1 MIKESKALIMI
12 KSMLNQVK
20 DSKINKSHG
29 IHVKT
34 MNSMNEVM
42 RGVKAIK
49 WEQSSNQSQKW
60 ETWFLKF
67 EVSKN
72 LHWWLET
79 SIRVWVL
86 YWKSWPLQR
95 VKWLLSRESLI
106 LRVLVGSCDFCCSL
120 SWVERLR
127 TLGLS
132 N

>member
-1 MIKESKALIMI
+1 MI

-49 WEQSSNQSQKW
+49 WEQSSSQRQKW
-60 ETWFLKF
+60 ETWFLKL

-72 LHWWLET
+72 LH
-79 SIRVWVL
+79 
-86 YWKSWPLQR
+86 
-95 VKWLLSRESLI
+95 
-106 LRVLVGSCDFCCSL
+106 
-120 SWVERLR
+120 
-127 TLGLS
+127 
-132 N
+132 

>member
-1 MIKESKALIMI
+1 MI

-60 ETWFLKF
+60 
-67 EVSKN
+67 
-72 LHWWLET
+72 
-79 SIRVWVL
+79 
-86 YWKSWPLQR
+86 
-95 VKWLLSRESLI
+95 
-106 LRVLVGSCDFCCSL
+106 
-120 SWVERLR
+120 
-127 TLGLS
+127 
-132 N
+132 